1 MKPFDITKV
10 EAFVAKED
18 RSVVN
23 TIKKQ
28 NAGQSGFMTNKQRHY
43 YDHYDNKGSAKN
55 DDDDPTGLLNEDDD
69 DPTGLLN
76 EGDDDPT
83 GLLAEDDDPTDF

>member
-43 YDHYDNKGSAKN
+43 YAHYDNKGSAKH
-55 DDDDPTGLLNEDDD
+55 DDD

-83 GLLAEDDDPTDF
+83 GLLNGRKIYNNGRKS